1 MLLRLGSFRDDPQ
14 SFLVLLLALT
24 ISLLLGLT
32 FHEFNHAVVADRL
45 GDPGPRSAGRLSLNP
60 LHHLDPLGTL
70 FLFLVGFGWAKPVPV
85 NPYRLRNGPTVG
97 MATVAAAGPISNFV
111 LAALFAIP
119 FFVGVFDNRFAFI
132 PFSAYSL
139 SDYAA
144 LLCYY
149 LVLINVVLGVFNLI
163 PLAPLDGSRVAQALL
178 PGELGRFFRRIEPY
192 GMGILF
198 LLIMV
203 SWLTNGQINV
213 IGGIIGP
220 IQTAVRDLLLQ
231 R

>member
-1 MLLRLGSFRDDPQ
+1 MLLRLGSIQDDPQ
-14 SFLVLLLALT
+14 SFIILLLALV

-32 FHEFNHAVVADRL
+32 FHEFNHAIVADRL
-45 GDPGPRSAGRLSLNP
+45 GDPGPRAAGRLSLNP
-60 LHHLDPLGTL
+60 LHHLDPMGTIL
-70 FLFLVGFGWAKPVPV
+70 LFLVGFGWAKPVPV
-85 NPYRLRNGPTVG
+85 NPYRLRNGPTLG

-111 LAALFAIP
+111 LAALFSIP
-119 FFVGVFDNRFAFI
+119 FVTGMFDNRFVRI
-132 PFSAYSL
+132 PFSAYGFG
-139 SDYAA
+139 DYLA
-144 LLCYY
+144 LLCLY

-198 LLIMV
+198 LLFMV
-203 SWLTNGQINV
+203 SWLTNGQINI

-220 IQTAVRDLLLQ
+220 IRTAVLEFLLRQ
-231 R
+231 